1 MKLKVGQVLWLK
13 LPFGETDDV
22 SRVYHPY
29 LILDVTQYGVGVVEA
44 GQMDSENDR
53 PWELLQGKKI
63 PVDNLNPAETVIYVP
78 SYLQTDRKIQIEYFD
93 ELVQFMDTP
102 DTLSSRKL
110 EKTINGYYDKR
121 MKYGSDSF
129 RDMYFTKSQVLEYN
143 SSDEWEQAKSW
154 RLKKYGLL

>member
-1 MKLKVGQVLWLK
+1 MKLKVGQVLWLR

-22 SRVYHPY
+22 SKVYHPY
-29 LILDVTQYGVGVVEA
+29 LILDLNEYGIGVVEA

-63 PVDNLNPAETVIYVP
+63 PVDNANPEETVIYAP

-93 ELVQFMDTP
+93 ELVQFLDTS

-110 EKTINGYYDKR
+110 QRTIDGYYARR
-121 MKYGSDSF
+121 MKYGSDNF
-129 RDMYFTKSQVLEYN
+129 RDMYFTKNRVLELN
-143 SSDEWEQAKSW
+143 PTSDWEEAKTW